1 MTFQSDTAP
10 NPAHGGAF
18 ADAPAARPAI
28 LSATQPM
35 LWSIRRELWENKSIY
50 FGPLV
55 AAAVV
60 IFGVS
65 LGAPHL
71 AQAIRDI
78 SGMDAGG
85 RAFLLVAPYGIS
97 GAALAMTAFIVA
109 VFYCLGALHNERRDR
124 SILFWKS
131 LPVSDLTTVMSK
143 ALIPLVVLPV
153 VTFVVILVMQLVMLL
168 LCTAV
173 VALNGVSPAILWT
186 EPPFLRMDGLML
198 YSLVVASLWLAPV
211 YAWILLV
218 SSAAPRAPF
227 LWLVL
232 PPLAV
237 MLIEKLAFGSNHFAA
252 MLKYRIADG
261 AVTAFTNVPH
271 GRPTPTDYLPG
282 VDPVGFLA
290 TPGLWTGLG
299 FAALALGAAIWLRR
313 YREPV

>member
-1 MTFQSDTAP
+1 MTFQSDTAS
-10 NPAHGGAF
+10 GAF
-18 ADAPAARPAI
+18 ADTPAARPAI
-28 LSATQPM
+28 LSATKP
-35 LWSIRRELWENKSIY
+35 LFWSIRRELWESKSLY
-50 FGPLV
+50 FGPLI

-65 LGAPHL
+65 LGAPHF
-71 AQAIRDI
+71 ARAMHDI
-78 SGMDAGG
+78 KGMDAAA

-97 GAALAMTAFIVA
+97 GAALLMTSFIVA

-143 ALIPLVVLPV
+143 ALIPLVVLPAI
-153 VTFVVILVMQLVMLL
+153 TFVVILLMQLVMLL
-168 LCTAV
+168 ISTAV
-173 VALNGVSPAILWT
+173 VALNGVNPAVLWT
-186 EPPFLRMDGLML
+186 EPPFLRMDGLLL
-198 YSLVVASLWLAPV
+198 YSLVVSSLWLAPV

-261 AVTAFTNVPH
+261 AVAAFSNVPH

-282 VDPVGFLA
+282 IDPVNFLA
-290 TPGLWTGLG
+290 TPGLWAGIA